1 MTRRRTRVVPSSS
14 HPRGSS
20 SPMAHMRPP
29 HFFKIILP
37 SAMAE
42 KKLDGIVRTSIHCN
56 GLLLCLPNFVVFASD
71 IATMDSLVLGSLT
84 EYGEYLVKNMEGE
97 WSEHS
102 IIKSGYKISSN
113 WVETK
118 SSQPSNGLIEADHQ
132 VSPIKRIPAK
142 FVREFGD
149 ELSASATLTLPN
161 GQIWQVGLEE
171 AHSKIWFQEG
181 WRDFVE
187 HHSIDHGY
195 FLVFR
200 YEGNSNFSVLVFDQT
215 STEIQYPWNNKSC
228 QREDQVDLIELDDS
242 KNSGHD
248 DELIKKEMS
257 NSDELSA
264 EHEDREILVGKR
276 RAGTSSKA
284 RMAMSR
290 GSKRAIEA
298 AKILKP
304 KSPSFMAI
312 MRHYQI
318 HRCFMYVP
326 AGFAINYLRKHQIV
340 KLQTCDGQWHATC
353 CSHKLSSSA
362 LQLRRGWGIFCK
374 ENNLEEGDVCVFELI
389 KRKPIVLKVSIF
401 RVVDYA

>member
-1 MTRRRTRVVPSSS
+1 MVPNSS
-14 HPRGSS
+14 HPHGSS
-20 SPMAHMRPP
+20 SPMAPRRPP

-42 KKLDGIVRTSIHCN
+42 KKL
-56 GLLLCLPNFVVFASD
+56 
-71 IATMDSLVLGSLT
+71 
-84 EYGEYLVKNMEGE
+84 
-97 WSEHS
+97 
-102 IIKSGYKISSN
+102 
-113 WVETK
+113 
-118 SSQPSNGLIEADHQ
+118 
-132 VSPIKRIPAK
+132 RIPAK

-149 ELSASATLTLPN
+149 KLSARATLTVPN

-171 AHSKIWFQEG
+171 AQSKIWFQEG

-215 STEIQYPWNNKSC
+215 STEIQYPWNNKKC
-228 QREDQVDLIELDDS
+228 QRGREDQVDLIKLDDS
-242 KNSGHD
+242 ENSGH

-264 EHEDREILVGKR
+264 EPEDREILVGKR

-284 RMAMSR
+284 REAMSR

-298 AKILKP
+298 AKMLKP

-312 MRHYQI
+312 MRFHQI
-318 HRCFMYVP
+318 HSCFMYVP
-326 AGFAINYLRKHQIV
+326 VGFAINYIRTHQIV

-353 CSHKLSSSA
+353 CSHKRSSSA
-362 LQLRRGWGIFCK
+362 MQLRRGWNIFCK

-401 RVVDYA
+401 RMVDYA